1 MFKII
6 WFWGI
11 IETLDR
17 DSPFSYKSIF
27 IRNTAMH
34 DSIKRLHEVSEH
46 ARKKDIAAD
55 LGVSAATITNWA
67 KRGIS
72 TAGALDAA
80 NFYGVD
86 ANYILNGDVG
96 RKPADEVDVSNNT
109 DTEPSN
115 RYVKKIPVL
124 APMVINHYG
133 DVKNMG
139 RQPFEPSWV
148 DKPPH
153 LSDYSFVYTVTGRKM
168 QPVFMMDD
176 QLYIETNVKI
186 EDLCDGNYLLVME
199 RGQTGPVIRKLI
211 FGENSSEKLLL
222 EVNGDVSQAE
232 SLDDYALV
240 GVVDSKIVRY
250 R

>member
-1 MFKII
+1 
-6 WFWGI
+6 
-11 IETLDR
+11 
-17 DSPFSYKSIF
+17 
-27 IRNTAMH
+27 
-34 DSIKRLHEVSEH
+34 
-46 ARKKDIAAD
+46 
-55 LGVSAATITNWA
+55 
-67 KRGIS
+67 
-72 TAGALDAA
+72 
-80 NFYGVD
+80 
-86 ANYILNGDVG
+86 
-96 RKPADEVDVSNNT
+96 
-109 DTEPSN
+109 
-115 RYVKKIPVL
+115 
-124 APMVINHYG
+124 
-133 DVKNMG
+133 
-139 RQPFEPSWV
+139 
-148 DKPPH
+148 
-153 LSDYSFVYTVTGRKM
+153 M

>member
-1 MFKII
+1 
-6 WFWGI
+6 
-11 IETLDR
+11 
-17 DSPFSYKSIF
+17 
-27 IRNTAMH
+27 MH
-34 DSIKRLHEVSEH
+34 DSIKRLHEVSGH

-55 LGVSAATITNWA
+55 LDVSAATITNWA

-86 ANYILNGDVG
+86 ANYILNGDVE
-96 RKPADEVDVSNNT
+96 RKPADELDFISSPNS
-109 DTEPSN
+109 DASN
-115 RYVKKIPVL
+115 RYVKKIPAL
-124 APMVINHYG
+124 HPMAVNYYG

-139 RQPFEPSWV
+139 RQAFEPSWV
-148 DKPPH
+148 DKPSH

-176 QLYIETNVKI
+176 QLYIETDLAI

-199 RGQTGPVIRKLI
+199 HGQTGPVIRQLI
-211 FGENSSEKLLL
+211 FGENSSEKLLI
-222 EVNGDVSQAE
+222 EVGGDLSQTE